1 MQAGLTLIVI
11 AMVHSDNRIANRIIM
26 TIFASGVGVAVVLI
40 ASHSRPFSGEISV
53 TPEVLLQVM
62 PEAADTMGAHR

>member
-1 MQAGLTLIVI
+1 LIVI